1 MRRLLGGI
9 GLALGVMLV
18 GAVAPATA
26 ADADLRVNLDGASE
40 VPGPGDPDATGR
52 AIVTIDDATDTVC
65 LTLRYFDV
73 DGTLTGLHIHEAP
86 FNQAGPVV
94 IGFAVP
100 AANGTGVTKQCLVVA
115 DEALLD
121 KIAAKPSAYYVNL
134 HSHVYPAGAIR
145 AQLEATA
152 K

>member
-1 MRRLLGGI
+1 MRRILGCI
-9 GLALGVMLV
+9 GLAMGVIIGG
-18 GAVAPATA
+18 GAAPAA
-26 ADADLRVNLDGASE
+26 AGDADLRVVLDGASE

-52 AIVTIDDATDTVC
+52 AIVTIDDAADTIC

-73 DGTLTGLHIHEAP
+73 DGNLTGLHIHAAP
-86 FNQAGPVV
+86 FNAAGPVV
-94 IGFAVP
+94 VGFAVP
-100 AANGTGVTKQCLVVA
+100 AANGTGITKQCVVGA

-134 HSHVYPAGAIR
+134 HSDVYPAGAIR
-145 AQLEATA
+145 AQLGATV